1 MLHGLHVLTPASME
15 RNWWLQ
21 SEFYRMMFREDTHLL
36 GALIRTDPSDAHSR
50 VGGLLN
56 AAELLLIEVE
66 YIKT

>member
-1 MLHGLHVLTPASME
+1 
-15 RNWWLQ
+15 
-21 SEFYRMMFREDTHLL
+21 MMFREDTHLL

>member
-1 MLHGLHVLTPASME
+1 
-15 RNWWLQ
+15 
-21 SEFYRMMFREDTHLL
+21 MMFREDTHLL
-36 GALIRTDPSDAHSR
+36 GALIRTDRSDAHSR